1 MADLTTTDIAKQ
13 ALDGT
18 LFDTWQFFLVWLLV
32 TALGSALGVWLRE
45 RVRGDVSKE
54 IWLAQESWKEKYR
67 LYTLAIS
74 SAEEIAQVL
83 WSIHSD
89 ARVLAQMGLEKP
101 STEADGVALF
111 PEHQAFLD
119 AEQRANEK
127 LQSAEVGIELML
139 NRRAKDA
146 YQLIRSANTRSAY
159 AVNLSY
165 FRRIEERCDAA
176 AKAKVEFIEAAK
188 NDLNI

>member
-1 MADLTTTDIAKQ
+1 MADLTAPDIARQ
-13 ALDGT
+13 ALNGT
-18 LFDTWQFFLVWLLV
+18 LADTWQFLVVWLFV
-32 TALGSALGVWLRE
+32 TALGSAIGVWIRE
-45 RVRGDVSKE
+45 RIKGDVSKE

-74 SAEEIAQVL
+74 STEEIAQAL
-83 WSIHSD
+83 WCIHTD

-101 STEADGVALF
+101 STEADGVAIF
-111 PEHQAFLD
+111 PKHQEFLD

-139 NRRAKDA
+139 SKGAKDA
-146 YQLIRSANTRSAY
+146 YQLIRSANTR
-159 AVNLSY
+159 AVHVIDLSY
-165 FRRIEERCDAA
+165 FQRIKERCDAA
-176 AKAKVEFIEAAK
+176 AKAKVQFIEAAK